1 MERLV
6 GKKIIEVRQ
15 MTEEEVEYEGWP
27 GAGEDTVLVLDDGTR
42 VYASCDPEGNMPGA
56 LFVREPDKVVYRG
69 NVYLA
74 LDEDDLCGSLEFIEC
89 AAVEA
94 HKLLNTPE
102 VAVSYT
108 GRSDI
113 GFETTNEAVA
123 RQYSHCF
130 VEMIRPGADEDAE
143 PEPTPWARE
152 NAALHALVKAVGKD
166 AAKII
171 DESVKDKSETE
182 RVEAFETAAKE
193 LAAKTEARS

>member
-27 GAGEDTVLVLDDGTR
+27 GAGDDTVLVLDDGTR

-89 AAVEA
+89 AAAEA

-123 RQYSHCF
+123 RQYSHSF
-130 VEMIRPGADEDAE
+130 VEMIPPGADEDAE

-152 NAALHALVKAVGKD
+152 HTARMAVVKVLGD
-166 AAKII
+166 AAKTFL
-171 DESVKDKSETE
+171 DAVVAEFPGVENESKRADVFESRAKS
-182 RVEAFETAAKE
+182 
-193 LAAKTEARS
+193 EARS